1 MRQFGRYLAFAVC
14 AGIILAIPDGARAD
28 DNAPAPQAAAPA
40 AEPQRR
46 GLPAPFDSP
55 PFPGSDYPLGGSQ
68 LIGGVS

>member
-1 MRQFGRYLAFAVC
+1 MLAML
-14 AGIILAIPDGARAD
+14 GGARAD
-28 DNAPAPQAAAPA
+28 DTQPMAQ

-55 PFPGSDYPLGGSQ
+55 PFPGSDYPLGGSR

>member
-1 MRQFGRYLAFAVC
+1 MRRSGRYLAIAVSAAC
-14 AGIILAIPDGARAD
+14 AGLMLAMPGARAD
-28 DNAPAPQAAAPA
+28 DTRPMAP

-46 GLPAPFDSP
+46 GLPAPFDSS